1 MASVPTITYCS
12 DFIVSYTVAV
22 DCGNLANPTNGRV
35 DLTGTIVDSTATYSC
50 DDRFRLQGQSTRTCQ
65 DDGQW
70 SGSAPTCERKLG
82 VANLCI
88 HAVLIS
94 TLSSYMRTVIC
105 NN

>member
-22 DCGNLANPTNGRV
+22 DCGNLANPTNGEV

-50 DDRFRLQGQSTRTCQ
+50 DDGFTLQGQSTRTCQ

-70 SGSAPTCERKLG
+70 SGSAPTCERKLD
-82 VANLCI
+82 VAFMQSLGRLCGTTCAL
-88 HAVLIS
+88 HWWYLD
-94 TLSSYMRTVIC
+94 
-105 NN
+105 